1 MVRMK
6 RIMIVGSVIMLQVI
20 FIGAGFIGGEIRNSE
35 KGGLLKEVNVLE
47 SQTEEK
53 TRFEGYEHDEDVGEK
68 VVMREENTAMEL
80 TGEKMDYGYQ
90 EGVMGRIYFSDTGET
105 AKILTGETKE
115 DLIDW
120 CEKMVALDPEY
131 LSYEIL

>member
-1 MVRMK
+1 
-6 RIMIVGSVIMLQVI
+6 
-20 FIGAGFIGGEIRNSE
+20 
-35 KGGLLKEVNVLE
+35 
-47 SQTEEK
+47 
-53 TRFEGYEHDEDVGEK
+53 
-68 VVMREENTAMEL
+68 MREENTAMEL